1 VKSAASRK
9 LVVFIISFKSRFRHV
24 SSVFQAFSH
33 VDEGQDKGPKKK
45 NPSGGDAKAKGLI
58 L

>member
-1 VKSAASRK
+1 